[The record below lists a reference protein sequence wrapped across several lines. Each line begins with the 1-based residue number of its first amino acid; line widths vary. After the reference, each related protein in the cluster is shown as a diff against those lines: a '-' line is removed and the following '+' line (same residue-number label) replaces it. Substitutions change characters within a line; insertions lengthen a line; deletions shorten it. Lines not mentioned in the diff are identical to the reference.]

1 MNLPPTLRKLA
12 GRGVTFSRALLK
24 DGNLLSRPQPEAV
37 VAPVS
42 YRSSRRRR
50 QRKRL
55 LLKVPIIGGSVSK
68 QPLIMTDGTGSSLQ
82 DLDTG
87 LHANAF
93 TSSSVISFNSQSS
106 AEEISSTYAVGTTD
120 ARKSPKP
127 WCILAILLGPAP
139 IHILKELF
147 PCVTLASLRSAP
159 PTVQVHP
166 WIFSARLLSCI
177 HVDFA

>member
-1 MNLPPTLRKLA
+1 MPPNLRKLA

-106 AEEISSTYAVGTTD
+106 AGEISSTYAVGTTD

-127 WCILAILLGPAP
+127 WCILAILLDPAP

>member
-1 MNLPPTLRKLA
+1 MPPTLRKLA

-87 LHANAF
+87 YP
-93 TSSSVISFNSQSS
+93 Q
-106 AEEISSTYAVGTTD
+106 
-120 ARKSPKP
+120 
-127 WCILAILLGPAP
+127 
-139 IHILKELF
+139 
-147 PCVTLASLRSAP
+147 
-159 PTVQVHP
+159 
-166 WIFSARLLSCI
+166 
-177 HVDFA
+177 